1 MGDSFRW
8 GIIGLGLIGG
18 SIARRL
24 AQQGIPVLGA
34 DRDPATQAEARAS
47 GVLEALLDPPALVAA
62 ADGVILATPV
72 GAIEELLETLPW
84 RPGQLILDTGSTK
97 RQVTTAMARLPE
109 GVMAV
114 GGHPMAGKER
124 SGFAASDPE
133 LFVGKPF
140 ILVPTPRTTP
150 EAAARA
156 EELVRV
162 LGARPLWMDAE
173 IHDRRMAWVSHLP
186 YLAAMALMAAAEAA
200 EDPALWEIAA
210 SGFRDSTRVAASDP
224 RMMGEVVR
232 SNADEI
238 CIALETFCRI
248 LLRWREELQAFPPS
262 LPSEWPHL
270 AARRRGLNLPA

>member
-1 MGDSFRW
+1 MESFRW

-24 AQQGIPVLGA
+24 AQQGFPVLGA
-34 DRDPATQAEARAS
+34 DSDPATRAEASTS
-47 GVLEALLDPPALVAA
+47 GIFEALLDPPALVAA

-72 GAIEELLETLPW
+72 GSIEVLLQTLPW
-84 RPGQLILDTGSTK
+84 RPGQLVLDTGSTK
-97 RQVTTAMARLPE
+97 RRIVAAMGRLPE
-109 GVMAV
+109 GVSAV

-124 SGFAASDPE
+124 SGFLAADPD
-133 LFVGKPF
+133 LFLDKPF

-156 EELVRV
+156 EALVAA
-162 LGARPLWMDAE
+162 LGAHPIWMDAE
-173 IHDRRMAWVSHLP
+173 VHDRRVAWVSHLP
-186 YLAAMALMAAAEAA
+186 YVVAMALMAAVEAA

-210 SGFRDSTRVAASDP
+210 SGFRDATRVAASDP

-238 CIALETFCRI
+238 CAAVE
-248 LLRWREELQAFPPS
+248 LLCQVLTRWRDGLQTSPPL
-262 LPSEWPHL
+262 LPPEWERL
-270 AARRRGLNLPA
+270 AARRRALRFP

>member
-1 MGDSFRW
+1 MESFRW

-24 AQQGIPVLGA
+24 AQQGFLVLGA
-34 DRDPATQAEARAS
+34 DRDPAARAEASAS
-47 GVLEALLDPPALVAA
+47 GVFEALLDPPALVAA

-72 GAIEELLETLPW
+72 GSIEVLLQTLPW
-84 RPGQLILDTGSTK
+84 RPGQLVLDTGSTK
-97 RQVTTAMARLPE
+97 RRIVAAMGRLPE
-109 GVMAV
+109 GVSAV

-124 SGFAASDPE
+124 SGFQAADPD
-133 LFVGKPF
+133 LFLDRPF

-156 EELVRV
+156 EALVAA
-162 LGARPLWMDAE
+162 LGARPIWMDAE
-173 IHDRRMAWVSHLP
+173 VHDRRVAWVSHLP
-186 YLAAMALMAAAEAA
+186 YVVAMALMAAVEAA

-210 SGFRDSTRVAASDP
+210 SGFRDATRVAASDP

-238 CIALETFCRI
+238 C
-248 LLRWREELQAFPPS
+248 
-262 LPSEWPHL
+262 
-270 AARRRGLNLPA
+270 AAV